1 MERFRSKPCPGL
13 REGLRERV
21 RVGGPDG
28 THGPSADAP
37 AGECGV
43 KDQVSRAGA
52 PFTDGP
58 CHGSQMD
65 LTFTGRGLPV
75 SDDIR
80 EQAEHKLARLERLE
94 PRVTRIDLEFLA
106 EHHPSPDGLKMIKAA
121 LKIPRKTFRAR
132 AEADD
137 VRTALD
143 HVAEKLER
151 QIRDHHGK
159 RLRRWRRGVPFPR
172 GSTPPPA
179 DADE

>member
-1 MERFRSKPCPGL
+1 ME
-13 REGLRERV
+13 
-21 RVGGPDG
+21 
-28 THGPSADAP
+28 
-37 AGECGV
+37 
-43 KDQVSRAGA
+43 
-52 PFTDGP
+52 
-58 CHGSQMD
+58 
-65 LTFTGRGLPV
+65 LTFTGRGLPL

-94 PRVTRIDLEFLA
+94 PRTTRIDLEFVA

-159 RLRRWRRGVPFPR
+159 RYRGWRRRVPFPR
-172 GSTPPPA
+172 GGAPT
-179 DADE
+179 DVDVDE

>member
-1 MERFRSKPCPGL
+1 
-13 REGLRERV
+13 
-21 RVGGPDG
+21 
-28 THGPSADAP
+28 
-37 AGECGV
+37 
-43 KDQVSRAGA
+43 
-52 PFTDGP
+52 
-58 CHGSQMD
+58 MD

-94 PRVTRIDLEFLA
+94 PRTMRIDLELVA
-106 EHHPSPDGLKMIKAA
+106 EHHPRPDGLKMIKAA

-159 RLRRWRRGVPFPR
+159 RLGRWRKQVRFPR
-172 GSTPPPA
+172 EPSPPPS
-179 DADE
+179 DTDE

>member
-1 MERFRSKPCPGL
+1 
-13 REGLRERV
+13 
-21 RVGGPDG
+21 
-28 THGPSADAP
+28 
-37 AGECGV
+37 
-43 KDQVSRAGA
+43 
-52 PFTDGP
+52 
-58 CHGSQMD
+58 MD
-65 LTFTGRGLPV
+65 LNFTGRGLPV

-80 EQAEHKLARLERLE
+80 EQAEHKLARLE
-94 PRVTRIDLEFLA
+94 PRTTRIDLELVA

-143 HVAEKLER
+143 DVAEKLER

-159 RLRRWRRGVPFPR
+159 RLRRWRRRVPFPR
-172 GSTPPPA
+172 GSAPNHV

>member
-1 MERFRSKPCPGL
+1 ME
-13 REGLRERV
+13 
-21 RVGGPDG
+21 
-28 THGPSADAP
+28 
-37 AGECGV
+37 
-43 KDQVSRAGA
+43 
-52 PFTDGP
+52 
-58 CHGSQMD
+58 
-65 LTFTGRGLPV
+65 LTFTGRGVQV

-94 PRVTRIDLEFLA
+94 PRTMRLDLEFVA

-121 LKIPRKTFRAR
+121 LRIPRKTFRAR

-159 RLRRWRRGVPFPR
+159 RLRGWHRRVPFPR
-172 GSTPPPA
+172 GSAPPDV

>member
-1 MERFRSKPCPGL
+1 MERFRSKPCPDL
-13 REGLRERV
+13 RARFRERL
-21 RVGGPDG
+21 RVGGPSG
-28 THGPSADAP
+28 TRGSSADIP

-52 PFTDGP
+52 PFSGRP
-58 CHGSQMD
+58 PQGSRME

-80 EQAEHKLARLERLE
+80 EQAKHKLSRLERIE
-94 PRVTRIDLEFLA
+94 PRTVRIDLEFVA
-106 EHHPSPDGLKMIKAA
+106 EHHPRPDGLKMIKAA

-143 HVAEKLER
+143 HVAEK
-151 QIRDHHGK
+151 
-159 RLRRWRRGVPFPR
+159 
-172 GSTPPPA
+172 
-179 DADE
+179 

>member
-1 MERFRSKPCPGL
+1 M
-13 REGLRERV
+13 
-21 RVGGPDG
+21 RVGGPNG
-28 THGPSADAP
+28 THGPSADTP

-52 PFTDGP
+52 PFTRELRR
-58 CHGSQMD
+58 GSHMD

-75 SDDIR
+75 SDEIR
-80 EQAEHKLARLERLE
+80 EQAQHKLSRLERLE
-94 PRVTRIDLEFLA
+94 PRAVRIDLEFVA

-159 RLRRWRRGVPFPR
+159 RLRGWRRGVPFPR
-172 GSTPPPA
+172 GSALPPVDA
-179 DADE
+179 ADE

>member
-1 MERFRSKPCPGL
+1 
-13 REGLRERV
+13 
-21 RVGGPDG
+21 
-28 THGPSADAP
+28 
-37 AGECGV
+37 
-43 KDQVSRAGA
+43 
-52 PFTDGP
+52 
-58 CHGSQMD
+58 MD

-94 PRVTRIDLEFLA
+94 PRAMRIDLELMA
-106 EHHPSPDGLKMIKAA
+106 EHHPSREGLKMVKAA
-121 LKIPRKTFRAR
+121 LKVPRKTFRAR

-159 RLRRWRRGVPFPR
+159 RLRRWHRGVRFPR
-172 GSTPPPA
+172 GAAPPSA
-179 DADE
+179 DTTE

>member
-1 MERFRSKPCPGL
+1 
-13 REGLRERV
+13 
-21 RVGGPDG
+21 
-28 THGPSADAP
+28 
-37 AGECGV
+37 
-43 KDQVSRAGA
+43 
-52 PFTDGP
+52 
-58 CHGSQMD
+58 MD

-94 PRVTRIDLEFLA
+94 PRATRIDLEFLA

-159 RLRRWRRGVPFPR
+159 RLRRWRRRVPFPR
-172 GSTPPPA
+172 GSGPPPVE
-179 DADE
+179 ADE